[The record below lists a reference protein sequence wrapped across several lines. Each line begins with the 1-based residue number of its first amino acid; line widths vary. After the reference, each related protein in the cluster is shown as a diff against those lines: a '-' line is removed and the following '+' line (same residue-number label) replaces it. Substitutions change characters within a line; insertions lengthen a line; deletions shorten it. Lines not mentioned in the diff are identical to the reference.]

1 MVTVRVCSKLQ
12 TSWKSVVF
20 ANKVGKNSLI
30 FVGVLN
36 KTIIPLA
43 LVGYEKIIANSYPT
57 RTREIIVN
65 HYLGGCLI
73 DWFDDHTVPLLGKCG
88 RWTSW
93 RKTEQIERRMVW
105 VTSASLLRFLR
116 YFRGKPAR
124 QELAFSISFQVF
136 FQSIICWKL
145 SNPKPDGQEEHLQGF
160 SVSFIFKQNVSVLN

>member
-65 HYLGGCLI
+65 HYLDGCLI

-124 QELAFSISFQVF
+124 QKLAFSIQLPSFFSIDNLLKIIKSKTWWIRRAPAGF
-136 FQSIICWKL
+136 FSKF
-145 SNPKPDGQEEHLQGF
+145 HL
-160 SVSFIFKQNVSVLN
+160 

>member
-20 ANKVGKNSLI
+20 TNKVGKNSSI

-57 RTREIIVN
+57 RTCEIIVN

-88 RWTSW
+88 RCTSW

-105 VTSASLLRFLR
+105 VTSASPLRFLP
-116 YFRGKPAR
+116 YFRGKPTR
-124 QELAFSISFQVF
+124 QELAFSTQLPRFDF
-136 FQSIICWKL
+136 FFSIDNLLRNIK
-145 SNPKPDGQEEHLQGF
+145 SKPWWTGRTLAGFFSQFHL
-160 SVSFIFKQNVSVLN
+160 